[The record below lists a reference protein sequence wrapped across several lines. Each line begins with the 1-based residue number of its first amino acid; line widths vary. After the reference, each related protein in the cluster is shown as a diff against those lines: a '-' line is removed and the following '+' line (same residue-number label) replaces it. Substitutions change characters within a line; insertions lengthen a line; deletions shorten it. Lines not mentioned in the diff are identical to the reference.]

1 MTYMLP
7 FLLVLAHWQP
17 LIIPGERLTYDVSSA
32 RFGQLGRASFTVTA
46 LESGTLRLAF
56 DFEARVLFFKV
67 SDHTSSELEP
77 STLRPLKYSKRE
89 RSPVGKRD
97 ENVTIDHA
105 TATWHDGHVAR
116 TLASSDALDEL
127 SFIYLVRSL
136 ALAPNEE
143 RMVARHFDA
152 ARNPVRVRAI
162 AHEEHADILEM
173 RVPDKR
179 QQSGFSVL
187 RFHLSK
193 DARRLP
199 LRIESTMP
207 MAGRITMTLVSAE

>member
-1 MTYMLP
+1 MTFMLP
-7 FLLVLAHWQP
+7 FLLMLAHWQP
-17 LIIPGERLTYDVSSA
+17 LVIPGERLSYDVSSA
-32 RFGQLGRASFTVTA
+32 RFGKLGRASFSVTR

-56 DFEARVLFFKV
+56 DFEARVLFFKA

-77 STLRPLKYSKRE
+77 ITLRTLKYSKRE

-97 ENVTIDHA
+97 EHVTIDHA
-105 TATWHDGHVAR
+105 ASTWHDGRVAR
-116 TLASSDALDEL
+116 ALASSDALDEL

-136 ALAPNEE
+136 ELAPNEE
-143 RMVARHFDA
+143 RMVARHFDE

-162 AHEEHADILEM
+162 GHNEHADILEM
-173 RVPDKR
+173 RVPDMR
-179 QQSGFSVL
+179 QESGYSVL

-199 LRIESTMP
+199 LRIESNMP
-207 MAGRITMTLVSAE
+207 VAGRIT